1 MAGFHSILSAIR
13 SLDSSSEV
21 VSISYDSRSP
31 HGNINNKSIP
41 EGNKFTKLL
50 GCFSR
55 QFTLRL
61 VGSPHTMEESLKIH
75 IKEEKTIQH
84 QPPLQECYCHILN
97 GRWERQVMYAREKSR
112 YVVYKCKSCLQCCLH
127 TK

>member
-13 SLDSSSEV
+13 SLDSSAEV

-41 EGNKFTKLL
+41 EGDKFAQLP

-61 VGSPHTMEESLKIH
+61 VGSPHAMEESLKIH
-75 IKEEKTIQH
+75 IKERKNLPP
-84 QPPLQECYCHILN
+84 PPLQECYCHILN
-97 GRWERQVMYAREKSR
+97 GRWERQVMHARQKSR
-112 YVVYKCKSCLQCCLH
+112 YVVYKCISYLHCCLH